1 MLYIDMKRL
10 RAMNQ
15 PTFTKTNSL
24 RTQTY
29 FPSSQTIFVTEA
41 TTGNTSALAQNARR
55 LVESNLL
62 PIACRQ
68 IRIILITFVAWKY
81 KKN

>member
-41 TTGNTSALAQNARR
+41 TTGNTSALAQMRAV
-55 LVESNLL
+55 LFKAIYCQLH
-62 PIACRQ
+62 IG
-68 IRIILITFVAWKY
+68 KY
-81 KKN
+81 ALS

>member
-15 PTFTKTNSL
+15 PAVTKTNSL

-29 FPSSQTIFVTEA
+29 FPSRQTIFLTEA
-41 TTGNTSALAQNARR
+41 TRLRWHKMRAVLFKAIYCQLHIGKYAL
-55 LVESNLL
+55 
-62 PIACRQ
+62 
-68 IRIILITFVAWKY
+68 Y
-81 KKN
+81 